1 MIPGAPW
8 YEAQVA
14 KDGLT
19 YEFPAGALAG
29 AKFLTADILADGPD
43 LAVFEL
49 VLQEGESGP
58 AFTLA
63 YAALP
68 QAEARMRMR
77 GEAVTQNRWQFQ
89 REGAWLKPMAGG
101 ARVDLA
107 RVDRMQVRILRKGDA
122 PVRWCQTAITATVEE
137 PPRLVTPHLPK
148 GPLLDAFGQS
158 ADSAMAGEDTRRAR
172 AATAPE
178 GAARGGTEPEMAG
191 RFFIVGRLRETP
203 ARRQAFLRH
212 SPRWLALVARRS

>member
-1 MIPGAPW
+1 M
-8 YEAQVA
+8 A

-29 AKFLTADILADGPD
+29 AKFLTADILAEGPD

-77 GEAVTQNRWQFQ
+77 GEAVTQNRWQFE

-101 ARVDLA
+101 ARVDLT
-107 RVDRMQVRILRKGDA
+107 RVDRMQVRILRKGDT

-137 PPRLVTPHLPK
+137 PPRLITPHLPK
-148 GPLLDAFGQS
+148 GPATRRVRPVS
-158 ADSAMAGEDTRRAR
+158 HSAMAGQDARRAR
-172 AATAPE
+172 AAAAPQ
-178 GAARGGTEPEMAG
+178 GTARGGSEPEMAG
-191 RFFIVGRLRETP
+191 SLLSVGRLGETP
-203 ARRQAFLRH
+203 ARRQAVLRH
-212 SPRWLALVARRS
+212 SPRWLPLVARRS

>member
-1 MIPGAPW
+1 
-8 YEAQVA
+8 
-14 KDGLT
+14 
-19 YEFPAGALAG
+19 
-29 AKFLTADILADGPD
+29 
-43 LAVFEL
+43 
-49 VLQEGESGP
+49 
-58 AFTLA
+58 
-63 YAALP
+63 
-68 QAEARMRMR
+68 MRMR

-137 PPRLVTPHLPK
+137 PPRLITPHLPK
-148 GPLLDAFGQS
+148 GALLDAFGQS
-158 ADSAMAGEDTRRAR
+158 AIRQWPGKTHGEPELRQRL
-172 AATAPE
+172 E

-203 ARRQAFLRH
+203 AGRQAFLRH
-212 SPRWLALVARRS
+212 SPRWLALVARQS